1 MCAPLEDSKPI
12 LTLSLLKTKVVQ
24 ASRNKRYMFSNRR
37 MANNYADSVVLGHA
51 NVNKSYKLSMD
62 SSSDSRRKKRRIF
75 NKTNEQHLRDPNNR
89 YDQHQ
94 TVVAY
99 GYASLSGTFEKQ
111 NPIPVKKI
119 RRVIAQR
126 ALVIPV
132 DEYNTSQKCC
142 HSLQQTRNIN
152 YSEIS
157 YMQQPRLQCK
167 LTCLENLVIFII
179 GSFQNVYPLKLFQ
192 HCQQEGSPC
201 IWNRDVNASCN
212 IKTLLTRYIRSGFA
226 LDSRYPQLTRTRQEG
241 H

>member
-1 MCAPLEDSKPI
+1 IHE
-12 LTLSLLKTKVVQ
+12 VVQ
-24 ASRNKRYMFSNRR
+24 ASRNKRFMFSNRR
-37 MANNYADSVVLGHA
+37 MANDYAASVVLGHA

-62 SSSDSRRKKRRIF
+62 S
-75 NKTNEQHLRDPNNR
+75 T
-89 YDQHQ
+89 
-94 TVVAY
+94 Y

-111 NPIPVKKI
+111 NPIPKI

-167 LTCLENLVIFII
+167 LTCLNHLKCFDDEDNILWNTADCYQPEEDKKSCAYSMVTDRETLVIFII

-201 IWNRDVNASCN
+201 VSRFICNRDVNASCN